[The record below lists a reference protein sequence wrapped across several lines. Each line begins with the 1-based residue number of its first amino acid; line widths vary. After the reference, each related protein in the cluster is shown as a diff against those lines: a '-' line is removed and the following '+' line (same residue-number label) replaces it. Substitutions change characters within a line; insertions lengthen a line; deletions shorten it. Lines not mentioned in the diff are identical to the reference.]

1 MFRISCGL
9 FFPAFAYNIVVLIS
23 VNIDFKITAALRLNS
38 MMDTGELPS
47 TLLGGSS
54 DNGKATEESI
64 TLETAQT
71 VFGRLKELTLL
82 RW

>member
-1 MFRISCGL
+1 MSRINCSL
-9 FFPAFAYNIVVLIS
+9 FPSALAHNIVILIS
-23 VNIDFKITAALRLNS
+23 VNVDFKITAVLRLSS
-38 MMDTGELPS
+38 MMDTGELRS
-47 TLLGGSS
+47 TLLGSSS
-54 DNGKATEESI
+54 DNCKATGESI

>member
-1 MFRISCGL
+1 M
-9 FFPAFAYNIVVLIS
+9 
-23 VNIDFKITAALRLNS
+23 DFKITAVLRLS
-38 MMDTGELPS
+38 SVMDTGELRS
-47 TLLGGSS
+47 TLLGSSS
-54 DNGKATEESI
+54 DNGKATRESI